1 MDGDLIEE
9 ELKLFESVLKRDEL
23 VELWKYKK

>member
-23 VELWKYKK
+23 VEL